1 VIGAKALLQRLGTRG
16 ISEITM
22 VTGQSAYGNEGDTPT
37 VLDTVVLTTDDI
49 LQILF
54 AAGGS
59 RHVDTLGAKASH
71 WTARIEGV
79 GLIDVTATMHGAFVQ
94 ARFTLRTYRDAT
106 PTPLPQAPMSPG
118 SIAPARAS
126 ATPPLPPVRSK
137 PVTVIPPQPPSRPQS
152 TPVTAPAR
160 PMPAARPTP
169 VTAPG
174 RSMPMPG
181 ARPTP
186 VTAPGRSIPLA
197 ARSAPVAPDKLPP
210 SERPTPPSR
219 PAARP
224 PSGGDGAFDFALEEA
239 QGRKAQIPQAP
250 VAMPQAPAVMR
261 QAPAAAPQVPVVI
274 PPPPPPRL
282 PLDTPFPDLSEFAAS
297 IPGAGRSPATPSAA
311 FKELL
316 LTARAL
322 RASDLHLVAGRPP
335 AYRIAGELTAR
346 GEAIDAQRLAQM
358 VLPRV
363 PPRLLAALEHDGSAD
378 FALEEP
384 GAGRFRVNVGRQRT
398 GFKAAFRL
406 IPSEIPTLA
415 ALGLPDAIGLAT
427 HHHQGLIV
435 ITGPT
440 GHGKTTTLAAIVD
453 ILNRETAR
461 HVITVEDPVELVH
474 TRKRA
479 MMSQREVGTHT
490 RSFQAA
496 LKASLR
502 EDPDVIVVGELRD
515 TETVRMALSASETG
529 HLVLGTMNT
538 PSAAKTIDRLI
549 DLFPPS
555 DQAQVRAT
563 LAGGL
568 RLVVGQRL
576 LPSADRTQLV
586 AAAELLPGSLALWN
600 LIRDSRTFQIPSLQQ
615 RGKGLGIIRLD
626 ESLAALV
633 QSGRIALDAAMSVAE
648 APAEFEA
655 RVNGAEPP
663 LAPPRPGSFT
673 DEASPERASAVPAA
687 PRQSFFERA
696 GALLGKRGS

>member
-1 VIGAKALLQRLGTRG
+1 
-16 ISEITM
+16 M
-22 VTGQSAYGNEGDTPT
+22 
-37 VLDTVVLTTDDI
+37 
-49 LQILF
+49 
-54 AAGGS
+54 
-59 RHVDTLGAKASH
+59 
-71 WTARIEGV
+71 
-79 GLIDVTATMHGAFVQ
+79 
-94 ARFTLRTYRDAT
+94 
-106 PTPLPQAPMSPG
+106 PM
-118 SIAPARAS
+118 A
-126 ATPPLPPVRSK
+126 
-137 PVTVIPPQPPSRPQS
+137 
-152 TPVTAPAR
+152 
-160 PMPAARPTP
+160 AARPTP

-174 RSMPMPG
+174 RP
-181 ARPTP
+181 
-186 VTAPGRSIPLA
+186 IPLA
-197 ARSAPVAPDKLPP
+197 ARSAPSAPDKLPP

-224 PSGGDGAFDFALEEA
+224 PSGDDGAFDFALRPGARPPSGGDGAFDFALRPGARPPSGGDGAFDFALDEA

-250 VAMPQAPAVMR
+250 VAMPQAPPVML

-282 PLDTPFPDLSEFAAS
+282 PLDTPFPDLSEFAAA
-297 IPGAGRSPATPSAA
+297 IPGAGRSPATPGAA

-346 GEAIDAQRLAQM
+346 GEAIDAQRLSQM

-398 GFKAAFRL
+398 GLKAAFRL
-406 IPSEIPTLA
+406 IPGEIPTLA

-538 PSAAKTIDRLI
+538 PSAAKTIDRII

-576 LPSADRTQLV
+576 LPSADRSQLV

-626 ESLAALV
+626 DSLAALV
-633 QSGRIALDAAMSVAE
+633 QSGRITLDAAMSIAE

-673 DEASPERASAVPAA
+673 DEANPERASAVPTP